1 MLRNSLRKLLQ
12 IVAVI
17 KTTYKQ
23 RSIARQENF
32 FWEEGASAF
41 HLVLL
46 LPIREPK
53 RSSLL
58 CSVVKIYLLM
68 LSCSRVIVYRSQHFV
83 QYLIELFCFHFF
95 SPRSLWTMATVELI
109 LPKGLIKCPMH
120 DHIQQSADYSL
131 SSYSGD
137 RYLCPI
143 LLWRES
149 I

>member
-17 KTTYKQ
+17 KTAYKQ
-23 RSIARQENF
+23 CSIARQENL

-41 HLVLL
+41 HLMLL

-58 CSVVKIYLLM
+58 CVVVKIYLLM
-68 LSCSRVIVYRSQHFV
+68 LSCSRVMVYCSQHFV

-95 SPRSLWTMATVELI
+95 SPRSLWTRATVELI
-109 LPKGLIKCPMH
+109 VPKGLIMC
-120 DHIQQSADYSL
+120 QSVHRTEPTYQLICGRCRLTRATVAFAQY
-131 SSYSGD
+131 
-137 RYLCPI
+137 
-143 LLWRES
+143 
-149 I
+149 

>member
-41 HLVLL
+41 HLMLL

-58 CSVVKIYLLM
+58 CVVVKIYLLM

-95 SPRSLWTMATVELI
+95 SPHSLWTRATVELI
-109 LPKGLIKCPMH
+109 VPVERT
-120 DHIQQSADYSL
+120 Y
-131 SSYSGD
+131 
-137 RYLCPI
+137 
-143 LLWRES
+143 
-149 I
+149 

>member
-23 RSIARQENF
+23 HSIARQENF

-53 RSSLL
+53 RGPLL
-58 CSVVKIYLLM
+58 CAVVKIYLLV
-68 LSCSRVIVYRSQHFV
+68 LSCSSVMVYRAQHLV
-83 QYLIELFCFHFF
+83 QYFIELFCFHFF
-95 SPRSLWTMATVELI
+95 SPRSFLWTRATVELI
-109 LPKGLIKCPMH
+109 VPKGLIKCLMRER
-120 DHIQQSADYSL
+120 DNQLI
-131 SSYSGD
+131 
-137 RYLCPI
+137 I
-143 LLWRES
+143 VFFVLLRRPS
-149 I
+149 PLPNSNIP